1 MRRKK
6 LYYPRVMITIGDN
19 DQQGI
24 AVILTRESSSN
35 EVQRKLINIFLVASC
50 SSQTSEATELSRICL
65 RKASFC
71 SHILHFHD

>member
-6 LYYPRVMITIGDN
+6 LYYPRVTITRGGN

-24 AVILTRESSSN
+24 NFVLTRGLSSN
-35 EVQRKLINIFLVASC
+35 EVQRKLINISLVASC

-65 RKASFC
+65 RRA
-71 SHILHFHD
+71 